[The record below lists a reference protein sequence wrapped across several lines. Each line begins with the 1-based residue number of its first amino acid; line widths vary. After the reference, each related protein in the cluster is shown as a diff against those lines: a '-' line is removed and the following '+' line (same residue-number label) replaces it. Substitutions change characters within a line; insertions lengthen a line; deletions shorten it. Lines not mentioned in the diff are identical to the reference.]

1 MQARKMSSL
10 AAAIAVAAC
19 AWIGAAP
26 AQAQQKDHSAVTGV
40 DSQMEGPRTQ
50 VQRNADAAANPGYH
64 NNATCAQPEA
74 TPGTL
79 KQKVHRAH
87 VKTDK
92 WVDKHVTHRQGK
104 GKGTATAE
112 SSSDRAFWSRR
123 ANQCDS
129 LVGEA
134 QRVCR
139 ERRSDAA
146 GSGQ

>member
-1 MQARKMSSL
+1 MQARKMSTLASL
-10 AAAIAVAAC
+10 IAVAAC
-19 AWIGAAP
+19 AWIGVAP
-26 AQAQQKDHSAVTGV
+26 AHAQQKDHSAVTGV
-40 DSQMEGPRTQ
+40 DSPMEGPRTQ
-50 VQRNADAAANPGYH
+50 VQRNADAAENPGYH
-64 NNATCAQPEA
+64 NSATGAQPQA

-92 WVDKHVTHRQGK
+92 WVDTHVTHRK
-104 GKGTATAE
+104 GKE
-112 SSSDRAFWSRR
+112 SAQTSSDRTFWSRR

-139 ERRSDAA
+139 DRSSEAVN
-146 GSGQ
+146 GQ

>member
-1 MQARKMSSL
+1 MQARKISSL
-10 AAAIAVAAC
+10 AAAIAVATC

-40 DSQMEGPRTQ
+40 DSPMEGPRTQ
-50 VQRNADAAANPGYH
+50 MQRNADAAENPGYH
-64 NNATCAQPEA
+64 NKAMSGAQPQA

-79 KQKVHRAH
+79 RQKVHRAH

-92 WVDKHVTHRQGK
+92 WVDKHVTHRQGR
-104 GKGTATAE
+104 ATAE

-134 QRVCR
+134 QRICR
-139 ERRSDAA
+139 ERQPEAVNGR
-146 GSGQ
+146 

>member
-1 MQARKMSSL
+1 MQARKMSTLASL
-10 AAAIAVAAC
+10 IAVATC
-19 AWIGAAP
+19 AWIGVAP
-26 AQAQQKDHSAVTGV
+26 AHAQQKDHSAVTGV
-40 DSQMEGPRTQ
+40 DSPMEGPRTQ

-64 NNATCAQPEA
+64 NNAAGAQPQA

-92 WVDKHVTHRQGK
+92 WVDKHVTHRK
-104 GKGTATAE
+104 GKDSAQT
-112 SSSDRAFWSRR
+112 SSDRAFWSRR

-139 ERRSDAA
+139 DRSSEAVN
-146 GSGQ
+146 GQ

>member
-1 MQARKMSSL
+1 M
-10 AAAIAVAAC
+10 
-19 AWIGAAP
+19 
-26 AQAQQKDHSAVTGV
+26 TGV
-40 DSQMEGPRTQ
+40 DSPMEGPRTQ

-64 NNATCAQPEA
+64 NTATGAQPEA

-92 WVDKHVTHRQGK
+92 WVDKHVTHRH
-104 GKGTATAE
+104 GKGTSAAE

>member
-1 MQARKMSSL
+1 MQARKMSTLASL
-10 AAAIAVAAC
+10 IAVATC
-19 AWIGAAP
+19 AWIGVAP
-26 AQAQQKDHSAVTGV
+26 AHAQQKDHSAVTGV
-40 DSQMEGPRTQ
+40 DSPMEGPRTQ
-50 VQRNADAAANPGYH
+50 VQRNADAAENPGYH
-64 NNATCAQPEA
+64 NNAAGAQPQA

-92 WVDKHVTHRQGK
+92 WVDKHVTHRK
-104 GKGTATAE
+104 GKDSAQT
-112 SSSDRAFWSRR
+112 SSDRAFWSRR

-139 ERRSDAA
+139 DRSSEAVN
-146 GSGQ
+146 GQ

>member
-10 AAAIAVAAC
+10 AAAIGLVAAC

-64 NNATCAQPEA
+64 NKATGAQPEA
-74 TPGTL
+74 APGTL

-92 WVDKHVTHRQGK
+92 WVDKHVTHRHGK
-104 GKGTATAE
+104 GKATAE

-123 ANQCDS
+123 ASQCDS

-139 ERRSDAA
+139 ERRSEAA
-146 GSGQ
+146 GNMQ

>member
-10 AAAIAVAAC
+10 AAAIAVATC

-50 VQRNADAAANPGYH
+50 VQRNADAAENPGYH
-64 NNATCAQPEA
+64 NSASGTQPQA
-74 TPGTL
+74 APGTL

-92 WVDKHVTHRQGK
+92 WVDKHVTHRK
-104 GKGTATAE
+104 GKASTE
-112 SSSDRAFWSRR
+112 SSSDRTFWSHR

-139 ERRSDAA
+139 ERRSEAVN
-146 GSGQ
+146 GQ

>member
-64 NNATCAQPEA
+64 NNATGAQPEGERPKDDH
-74 TPGTL
+74 TT
-79 KQKVHRAH
+79 
-87 VKTDK
+87 
-92 WVDKHVTHRQGK
+92 
-104 GKGTATAE
+104 
-112 SSSDRAFWSRR
+112 
-123 ANQCDS
+123 S
-129 LVGEA
+129 LGA
-134 QRVCR
+134 PR
-139 ERRSDAA
+139 E
-146 GSGQ
+146 

>member
-10 AAAIAVAAC
+10 AAAIAVATC

-26 AQAQQKDHSAVTGV
+26 AHAQQQKDHSAVTGV
-40 DSQMEGPRTQ
+40 DSPMEGPRTQ
-50 VQRNADAAANPGYH
+50 VQRDADAAENPGYH
-64 NNATCAQPEA
+64 NKMAGAQPRA

-92 WVDKHVTHRQGK
+92 WVDKHVTHRK
-104 GKGTATAE
+104 GNATAE

-139 ERRSDAA
+139 DRRSEAVN
-146 GSGQ
+146 GQ

>member
-40 DSQMEGPRTQ
+40 DSPMEGPRTQ

-64 NNATCAQPEA
+64 NNATGAQPEA

-92 WVDKHVTHRQGK
+92 WVDKHVTHRHGK
-104 GKGTATAE
+104 GKGSATAE

-146 GSGQ
+146 GSMQ

>member
-64 NNATCAQPEA
+64 NSASGAQPRA

-79 KQKVHRAH
+79 KQKIHRAH

-92 WVDKHVTHRQGK
+92 WVDKHVTHRK
-104 GKGTATAE
+104 SAATAE

-139 ERRSDAA
+139 DRRSEAVN
-146 GSGQ
+146 GQ

>member
-40 DSQMEGPRTQ
+40 DSPMEGPRTQ

-64 NNATCAQPEA
+64 NNATGAQPEA

-92 WVDKHVTHRQGK
+92 WVDKHITHRHGK
-104 GKGTATAE
+104 GGKATAE
-112 SSSDRAFWSRR
+112 SSSDHAFWSRR
-123 ANQCDS
+123 ASQCDS

-139 ERRSDAA
+139 ERRSEAA
-146 GSGQ
+146 GNMQ

>member
-64 NNATCAQPEA
+64 NNATGAQPEA

-87 VKTDK
+87 MKTDK
-92 WVDKHVTHRQGK
+92 WVDKHVTHRHGK
-104 GKGTATAE
+104 GKATTE
-112 SSSDRAFWSRR
+112 SSSDRAFWSHR

-139 ERRSDAA
+139 ERRSEA
-146 GSGQ
+146 GGSMQ

>member
-1 MQARKMSSL
+1 MQGRNMSSL

-26 AQAQQKDHSAVTGV
+26 ALAQQKDHSAVTGV
-40 DSQMEGPRTQ
+40 DSTMEGPRTQ
-50 VQRNADAAANPGYH
+50 VQREADAAANPGYH
-64 NNATCAQPEA
+64 NDAMSGAQPKA
-74 TPGTL
+74 KPGTL

-92 WVDKHVTHRQGK
+92 WVDKHVTHRK
-104 GKGTATAE
+104 GNAGAA
-112 SSSDRAFWSRR
+112 SSSDHAFWARR
-123 ANQCDS
+123 ASQCDS

-139 ERRSDAA
+139 ERRAEAA
-146 GSGQ
+146 GSMQ